1 MVESKWPMDK
11 FSKILNVQNV
21 SWLCEEIA
29 GLKQTLDRPT
39 NVEVLT
45 LKTDDVENT
54 GVSLAKNG
62 AVFLGLNS
70 SNDRESFYLLQG
82 HLILVSKRD

>member
-1 MVESKWPMDK
+1 
-11 FSKILNVQNV
+11 
-21 SWLCEEIA
+21 
-29 GLKQTLDRPT
+29 LKQTLDRPT
-39 NVEVLT
+39 KVEVLT

-70 SNDRESFYLLQG
+70 TDDKESFYLLQG
-82 HLILVSKRD
+82 QLILVTKRN